1 MRSTRGVAAQS
12 KEVKGQGL
20 NLVLAL
26 VFDPPCETL
35 KKRVPYSNPLL
46 EGDTEMPATS
56 GE

>member
-1 MRSTRGVAAQS
+1 MRSTRGGLQS
-12 KEVKGQGL
+12 KEVQGQRL

-26 VFDPPCETL
+26 FLDPPCETP

-46 EGDTEMPATS
+46 EGNTEMPATS

>member
-26 VFDPPCETL
+26 VLDPPCETL
-35 KKRVPYSNPLL
+35 KKRVPYSNPLV
-46 EGDTEMPATS
+46 EGNTEMPATS